1 MDETIELI
9 QRCRSITF
17 HELPEDVINTAKYLF
32 LDYLGV
38 TIRGSQTESARSAQS
53 LASKFPSAAPD
64 MTVIGTDV
72 ASDALHAALANG
84 IAAHSIECD
93 DVVNEASLHPAV
105 TVMTTALSAASL
117 AGGCSGKDFISA
129 IVGGYETVIRLGVA
143 LDPASHYARG
153 FHPTAT
159 CGTFGS
165 AMTAACIL
173 KLGKER
179 TADALGIA
187 GSQAAGSMEY
197 LTDGV
202 YTKRFHAGWASQS
215 GLTAALLAAEGF
227 SGPKTIIEGKFG
239 FLKGYSGNP
248 RPERLFSDWKN
259 PYKIMKTSIKP
270 HACCRYNQGPID
282 CLLQIM
288 IDHQLA
294 AEEVKTA
301 MVGVLSAG
309 FPLVAEPVEKKRRPA
324 TIVDAQ
330 FSMPFGAAVA
340 ILFGNAALDQYTLKN
355 LESKRIKDLMDQIIC
370 VRDPSLDATYPSK
383 WPASAEIQTH
393 AGRKYNYKIEYPK
406 GDPENPLSNEELI
419 DKFLTMVKPVLPIQQ
434 AQKIIR
440 LVENFEDLA
449 DVRHFMKV
457 LDLQK

>member
-1 MDETIELI
+1 MNETTELI
-9 QRCRSITF
+9 KRCCRISF
-17 HELPEDVINTAKYLF
+17 QELPEEVVSTAKYLL

-38 TIRGSQTESARSAQS
+38 TIRGSQTESAKSAQS
-53 LASKFPSAAPD
+53 LATKFHSATAD
-64 MTVIGTDV
+64 MAIIGTDI
-72 ASDALHAALANG
+72 ATDPLHAALANG

-129 IVGGYETVIRLGVA
+129 IVSGYETVIRLGVA
-143 LDPASHYARG
+143 VDPASHYARG

-165 AMTAACIL
+165 ALTAACIL
-173 KLGKER
+173 KLGETR
-179 TADALGIA
+179 TVDALGIA

-202 YTKRFHAGWASQS
+202 YTKRFHAGWAAQS
-215 GLTAALLAAEGF
+215 GLTAALLAGEGF
-227 SGPKTIIEGKFG
+227 TGPKTIIEGKFG
-239 FLKGYSGNP
+239 FLQGYSDTP

-282 CLLQIM
+282 CLLKITQ
-288 IDHQLA
+288 DNQLA
-294 AEEVKTA
+294 ADDIKTA
-301 MVGVLSAG
+301 TVGVLSAG
-309 FPLVAEPVEKKRRPA
+309 FALVAEPLEQKRHPA

-340 ILFGNAALDQYTLKN
+340 ILFGNAALNRYTLEN
-355 LESKRIKDLMDQIIC
+355 LQSKKVKDLMMRINC
-370 VRDPSLDATYPSK
+370 VKDPVLDAQYPSK
-383 WPASAEIQTH
+383 WPAAAEIETH
-393 AGRKYNYKIEYPK
+393 EGRKFTDQIEYPK
-406 GDPENPLSNEELI
+406 GDPENPLSGEELKQ
-419 DKFLTMVKPVLPIQQ
+419 KFLNMVAPVLALKQ
-434 AQKIIR
+434 AEQLME
-440 LVENFEDLA
+440 LVEDFENLI
-449 DVRHFMKV
+449 DVRPMIKA
-457 LDLQK
+457 LALK

>member
-1 MDETIELI
+1 MNETIELI
-9 QRCRSITF
+9 KRCSGIAF
-17 HELPEDVINTAKYLF
+17 QDLPKDVINTAKYLL

-38 TIRGSQTESARSAQS
+38 TIRGSQTESAKSAQS
-53 LASKFPSAAPD
+53 LAGNFHSTAAD
-64 MTVIGTDV
+64 MTIIGTEV
-72 ASDALHAALANG
+72 ATDPLHAAFANG

-105 TVMTTALSAASL
+105 TVMTTALSATTL
-117 AGGCSGKDFISA
+117 TGGCSAKDFISA
-129 IVGGYETVIRLGVA
+129 IVGGYEMVIRLGVA
-143 LDPASHYARG
+143 VDPASHYARG

-165 AMTAACIL
+165 ALTAACIL
-173 KLGKER
+173 KLGQER
-179 TADALGIA
+179 TANALGIA

-215 GLTAALLAAEGF
+215 GLTAALLAGEGF
-227 SGPKTIIEGKFG
+227 TGPQTIIEGKYG
-239 FLKGYSGNP
+239 FLKGYSDKP

-282 CLLQIM
+282 CLLKI
-288 IDHQLA
+288 IKDNQLA
-294 AEEVKTA
+294 AEDIKTA
-301 MVGVLSAG
+301 TVGVLSAG

-340 ILFGNAALDQYTLKN
+340 ILFGNAALDRYTLKN
-355 LESKRIKDLMDQIIC
+355 IQSKKLGDLMTRINC
-370 VRDPSLDATYPSK
+370 VRDPSLDALYPSK
-383 WPASAEIQTH
+383 WPASAEIETH
-393 AGRKYNYKIEYPK
+393 DGRKYAAKIEYPK
-406 GDPENPLSNEELI
+406 GDPENPLSYEELK
-419 DKFLTMVKPVLPIQQ
+419 DKFLSMVQPVLPVKQAEQIIQ
-434 AQKIIR
+434 
-440 LVENFEDLA
+440 LVEDFENLD
-449 DVRHFMKV
+449 DVRHVMKA
-457 LDLQK
+457 LALK